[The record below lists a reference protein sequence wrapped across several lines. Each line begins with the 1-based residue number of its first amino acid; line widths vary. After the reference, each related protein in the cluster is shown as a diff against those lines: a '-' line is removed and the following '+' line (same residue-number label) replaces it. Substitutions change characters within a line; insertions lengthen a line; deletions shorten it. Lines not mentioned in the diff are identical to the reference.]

1 MDPFT
6 VHAYVSASREEV
18 FDVISDLGVRESFA
32 GRYIRD
38 FRLTHPKSQGV
49 GAAARYMLPA
59 PLNRH
64 YVETQLVE
72 AQRPLRV
79 TEATHG
85 GRGGRSRGE
94 MRWELARATNTVTE
108 IELTVIWEPGTPRER
123 VKERLGGTRGWLR
136 RRTKRSLERLRD
148 ILEESPRGP
157 LPRATIAGYE
167 PLKAPRFGLSLPAA
181 KR

>member
-6 VHAYVSASREEV
+6 VHAYVSASREDV
-18 FDVISDLGVRESFA
+18 FDLISDLAVREAFA
-32 GRYIRD
+32 GRYMRD

-49 GAAARYMLPA
+49 GAAARYLLPV

-64 YVETQLVE
+64 YVETQIVE
-72 AQRPLRV
+72 AERPLRV

-94 MRWELARATNTVTE
+94 MRWELSRATNAVTE
-108 IELTVIWEPGTPRER
+108 IELTVVWEAGTPRER
-123 VKERLGGTRGWLR
+123 LKEGLGTRGWMR

-148 ILEESPRGP
+148 ILEESPRQP
-157 LPRATIAGYE
+157 LARATIAGYE